1 MDAASG
7 NGRTGIG
14 LKTMPNQGP
23 GLGDRKMSGNLIV
36 LLVLVLPLAL
46 VIAWNVLQSRR
57 IDRHEERIKALES
70 KQ

>member
-1 MDAASG
+1 
-7 NGRTGIG
+7 
-14 LKTMPNQGP
+14 
-23 GLGDRKMSGNLIV
+23 MSATLIV

-57 IDRHEERIKALES
+57 IDGHEERIKALES